1 MSCPGGLLGLD
12 ACFPPPALLR
22 HDPANLVIRSRLV
35 CIHRNTA
42 PLKICIPG
50 FEAALLPDK

>member
-1 MSCPGGLLGLD
+1 MDDSALTPVFRRQRSCVTI
-12 ACFPPPALLR
+12 
-22 HDPANLVIRSRLV
+22 PANLVIRSRLV